1 MKKIIFYILFSFL
14 LNLQSFGQAKK
25 PTLMVVPADVWCKEN
40 GYWQTFDNQGTKVG
54 IPNYK
59 EAFQSNQDLLL
70 VIGKINTLFAD
81 RGFPLKNLESVIKD
95 LEQQSAED
103 AMTASKTSGAA
114 LAESPLDKLLKRAKA
129 DIIIQVTW
137 KVNQTGPKKS
147 ITFNMQGLDSYSN
160 KQIAGI
166 PGGATGQPSFSSE
179 LPVLLEEAVLSHVDN
194 FISQLQQ
201 HFEDLLANGREVS
214 IKVKVFEGTG
224 VDLETEYGGKEL
236 TEIINEWM
244 EKNTVAGR
252 FNKSD
257 ATENFI
263 DFEQVRIPLYDENQK
278 AMYTEKFVRKLMKY
292 LKDPPYNLTCKVMT
306 KGLGRAQIVIGEK

>member
-160 KQIAGI
+160 KQIAEKI
-166 PGGATGQPSFSSE
+166 KEVGGEFKI
-179 LPVLLEEAVLSHVDN
+179 N
-194 FISQLQQ
+194 F
-201 HFEDLLANGREVS
+201 GPRR
-214 IKVKVFEGTG
+214 
-224 VDLETEYGGKEL
+224 
-236 TEIINEWM
+236 
-244 EKNTVAGR
+244 AG
-252 FNKSD
+252 D
-257 ATENFI
+257 AAS
-263 DFEQVRIPLYDENQK
+263 LYADNQK
-278 AMYTEKFVRKLMKY
+278 IRTDFNWSPKY
-292 LKDPPYNLTCKVMT
+292 GLKKIIESAYLWHKNHPNGYED
-306 KGLGRAQIVIGEK
+306 R